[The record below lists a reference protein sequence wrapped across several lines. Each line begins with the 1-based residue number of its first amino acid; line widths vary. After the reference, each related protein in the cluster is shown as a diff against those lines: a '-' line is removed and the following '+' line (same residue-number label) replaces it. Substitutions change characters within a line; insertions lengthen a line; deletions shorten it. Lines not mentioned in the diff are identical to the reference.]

1 PGNHGRLTAK
11 PETKSHVADN
21 LDTLA
26 VWFVEAAIRADKG
39 VQVLYGNSIDC
50 LFDVYGRPI
59 LLTHGDRMGSKG
71 GQGFIGPVATIVRGH
86 LKLRADYAT
95 RGVILHKILSG
106 HFHTTCELPTGYGN
120 GSLGGWSTFAR
131 DLRAEKEPASQNFIV
146 VHSEQGVVD
155 FQKIRPGRAS
165 EGAVYGRV

>member
-1 PGNHGRLTAK
+1 ELTRTDELDRLPSAKAVAARLAEGIAEIRRRVGCPIKVYSVPGNHGRLTAK

-71 GQGFIGPVATIVRGH
+71 G
-86 LKLRADYAT
+86 
-95 RGVILHKILSG
+95 
-106 HFHTTCELPTGYGN
+106 
-120 GSLGGWSTFAR
+120 
-131 DLRAEKEPASQNFIV
+131 
-146 VHSEQGVVD
+146 
-155 FQKIRPGRAS
+155 
-165 EGAVYGRV
+165 